1 MKKPYAEKLAEMWEF
16 CNDTFTSP
24 EDLTT
29 FLEISI
35 EDLINLFPDRLVDM
49 HPRIFVRDIEER
61 DDLNEDDE
69 SEAWEGYG
77 EEEPLWDD
85 SGTEEDLWDETE
97 KDN

>member
-1 MKKPYAEKLAEMWEF
+1 
-16 CNDTFTSP
+16 
-24 EDLTT
+24 
-29 FLEISI
+29 
-35 EDLINLFPDRLVDM
+35 M